1 MDWMKDRRTIANPSK
16 FHTMLFSTDKADTV
30 GIPIKIKDQ
39 EIVSESKVE
48 LLGITID
55 NGLSFEEHISN
66 LCKKAALQLNALK
79 RLAKFLNFSQRKV
92 LAQSFVLSN
101 FNYCPLIWHFCLAND
116 LHKMEQIQE
125 RTLRFVHADYA
136 SSYATLLQESKSCTL
151 ELRRVRSICIEVY
164 KVLNNISPPYMS
176 QLFRTNKLRHL
187 QKRPLNLFVPRV
199 NQTTFGLKSV
209 RYEGIILCN
218 SLPEHIKTTEN
229 LENMGRTYM

>member
-1 MDWMKDRRTIANPSK
+1 MDWMKDNHMIANPSK

-55 NGLSFEEHISN
+55 NRLSFEEHISN

-79 RLAKFLNFSQRKV
+79 RVAKFLNFSQRKV
-92 LAQSFVLSN
+92 LAQSFVLSD

-116 LHKMEQIQE
+116 LHKMEKIQE

-136 SSYATLLQESKSCTL
+136 SSYATLLQKSKSCTL
-151 ELRRVRSICIEVY
+151 KLRCVQSICIYYLLTEFA
-164 KVLNNISPPYMS
+164 
-176 QLFRTNKLRHL
+176 FRT
-187 QKRPLNLFVPRV
+187 
-199 NQTTFGLKSV
+199 V
-209 RYEGIILCN
+209 RY
-218 SLPEHIKTTEN
+218 
-229 LENMGRTYM
+229 